1 MHHISLVEMI
11 IFQNG
16 FGNRTGI
23 FSLTTVLSNTVPIY
37 GYKNNA
43 KKNTLGKT
51 TQQTTDS
58 SRSEKVKKLR

>member
-1 MHHISLVEMI
+1 MI

-23 FSLTTVLSNTVPIY
+23 FNLTTVLSNTVPIY
-37 GYKNNA
+37 GYKNYA
-43 KKNTLGKT
+43 KKKKIHWGKT

-58 SRSEKVKKLR
+58 SSSEKVKKLQ